1 MTEEERL
8 EAVRYFMAE
17 EMRKPYE
24 KGVTC
29 CGATVDKWVRRI
41 TGFSPLA
48 AAGRQLRDAE
58 DSAAILAEPQS
69 FVVTVNRVARAA
81 GFKKTRTPIPGDV
94 GIIANNDILYPA
106 IHAGGFWFSRHET
119 GAIAIPIERY
129 WKAWRIE

>member
-1 MTEEERL
+1 MTEAERM
-8 EAVRYFMAE
+8 EAVRGFIAV
-17 EMRKPYE
+17 EMLKPYE

-29 CGATVDKWVRRI
+29 CGATVDKWVRRL

-58 DSAAILAEPQS
+58 DAIAILSEPQS
-69 FVVTVNRVARAA
+69 FVVTVNRVARSA
-81 GFKKTRTPIPGDV
+81 GFKKTREPIPGDV
-94 GIIANNDILYPA
+94 GIVAHNDILYPA
-106 IHAGGFWFSRHET
+106 VHAGNIWFSRHST